1 VREDTRTDVSEKLGR
16 QEEMSDGAW
25 MLKSD
30 NKKRGRQTDE
40 LPDKQLEKE
49 PEQTKKAIRRRGEIT
64 TTHDGDTRTR
74 GRQD

>member
-1 VREDTRTDVSEKLGR
+1 MREDTRTDVSEMLGR
-16 QEEMSDGAW
+16 QEEMSDGAE

-30 NKKRGRQTDE
+30 SKKRGRQTDE

-49 PEQTKKAIRRRGEIT
+49 PEQTKGGDPTERGNNY
-64 TTHDGDTRTR
+64 THDEDTRTR

>member
-1 VREDTRTDVSEKLGR
+1 MREDTRTDVFKKLGR
-16 QEEMSDGAW
+16 QEEMSDGAE

-30 NKKRGRQTDE
+30 SKKRGRQTDE
-40 LPDKQLEKE
+40 LPDKPLEKE
-49 PEQTKKAIRRRGEIT
+49 PEQTKKEIRRRGKIT